1 VIEQSLGKNYSR
13 FVNIFIFIFPIVII
27 SLQVAGDLVLL
38 ILAMMGIFI
47 AISQKL
53 SPFIIKEIK
62 FFSYLTFGYFIAVC
76 LSVVFSGQAQEIAHY
91 IPRDLYFFFA
101 PFIALALFK
110 ADININYLLAG
121 LKVGLIVLAMIV
133 LQQLLFEN
141 YSMTDRPTGV
151 MNSNVF
157 GNLSVSLFFILLVF
171 FQYESFRNKIIT
183 LFSLLSGLF
192 IIIASGSRGAW
203 ISFIVLF
210 CIYLYFLYKQK
221 LNFSALSKIVA
232 VIVIVCLLS
241 AISINQRIFDRSFL
255 IYSEISTWM
264 SGSDAPTSVGL
275 RLEIYKKAI
284 NNIEDVP
291 FFGYGLR
298 NSNIRL
304 FQDDSSEMGIISF
317 RYNHLHNAYLT
328 NYYNGGIFLLATLL
342 LILFVPLSIFLKENN
357 QNRENPIFTA
367 GAFLTLGYASYGMV
381 NILFGDTYMNGFYV
395 FFLALFL
402 PLASKSRK
410 IPST

>member
-1 VIEQSLGKNYSR
+1 MEQPIGKVYSQV
-13 FVNIFIFIFPIVII
+13 VNALILIFPIVII

-141 YSMTDRPTGV
+141 YSMTGRPTGV

-241 AISINQRIFDRSFL
+241 AISINQRIFDRSFHT
-255 IYSEISTWM
+255 YSEISTWM